1 LRYLVGVDTGGTFT
15 DFLIV
20 SPRGVEAF
28 KVPSTPRDP
37 SRAFVTGLAEARRR
51 LGREPER
58 VAHGFTVATNTLLT
72 RSGAPTALV
81 TTEGFE
87 DMLLIGRQT
96 RPELYALA
104 PRAPEPL
111 AARARTV
118 GARERLGPDGTVET
132 ALTAGEAGRVARA
145 VARLRPRAVAVCLL
159 HSYARGAHEQA
170 LARAL
175 RAALPDGVQVSL
187 SSEVAGEY
195 REFERASTTVLNA
208 YLAPRVSDY
217 LTRLERAAGSRLR
230 VLQSNG
236 GTVSAAALAARPVL
250 SVLSGPAGG
259 VLGAARVAAAVG
271 LLDVLTLDVGGTSTD
286 VAVHPGRPRV
296 TKEAILD
303 GVPIRVP
310 MLEVET
316 VGAGGGSLARVDAG
330 GALAVGPESAG
341 ADPGPACYGKGGGPT
356 VTDAH
361 VVLGRIVPELFLD
374 GGMALEVDASWR
386 ALESL
391 ARGLGFRGRDA
402 VRQAARGVVAVANT
416 SIERALRV
424 ISVARGYDPRGFA
437 LVAFGGAGPLH
448 AAELALGLG
457 VREILVPPRAGLLS
471 AWGLLGAEETHP
483 LSRTVLWPLDDTA
496 PPRLRRAFAALEREA
511 SRRFGRGLAY
521 RRSLDVRYHGQSFEI
536 EIPFVTN
543 LARAFDE
550 AHRQRY
556 GYARPGRSIE
566 IVNLNVEAHRPGPR
580 LPSPRARRRPRPEPW
595 GRVTLDTG
603 ARAVQAPVWR
613 RERLGAGARLFGPC
627 LVVEYGATTYVPP
640 RFTSRV
646 DERDNLRLRR
656 SGDR

>member
-1 LRYLVGVDTGGTFT
+1 MIRTLVGVDTGGTFT
-15 DFLIV
+15 DFLVI
-20 SPRGVEAF
+20 SPGGVEAF

-37 SRAFVTGLAEARRR
+37 SRAFAIGLEEARRR
-51 LGREPER
+51 LGGEPDR

-72 RSGAPTALV
+72 RSGARTAFV

-87 DMLLIGRQT
+87 DLLLIGRQN
-96 RPELYALA
+96 RPSLYALA

-111 AARARTV
+111 VPRGLTV
-118 GARERLGPDGTVET
+118 GTRERLGPDGAVET
-132 ALTAGEAGRVARA
+132 RLTAAEARRVARA
-145 VARLRPRAVAVCLL
+145 VARLRPQAVAVCFL
-159 HSYARGAHEQA
+159 HAYARADHERA

-175 RAALPDGVQVSL
+175 RAALPHEVPISL
-187 SSEVAGEY
+187 SHAVAGEY

-208 YLAPRVSDY
+208 YLAPRVSAY
-217 LTRLERAAGSRLR
+217 LGRLESAAGRRLR

-236 GTVSAAALAARPVL
+236 GTVSAAALAERPVL

-259 VLGAARVAAAVG
+259 VLGAARVARAVG
-271 LLDVLTLDVGGTSTD
+271 LSNVLTLDVGGTSTD

-341 ADPGPACYGKGGGPT
+341 ADPGPACYGRGGGPT

-361 VVLGRIVPELFLD
+361 VILGRIVPELFLD
-374 GGMALEVDASWR
+374 GALALDVDASWR
-386 ALESL
+386 ALERL
-391 ARGLGFRGRDA
+391 ARGLGFRGLDA
-402 VRQAARGVVAVANT
+402 PRRAARGVVAVANT

-424 ISVARGYDPRGFA
+424 ISVARGHDPRGYA

-457 VREILVPPRAGLLS
+457 VSEILVPPRAGLLS

-483 LSRTVLWPLDDTA
+483 LSRTVLWPLDAGA
-496 PPRLRRAFAALEREA
+496 PARLRSAFAVLERDA
-511 SRRFGRGLAY
+511 ARRFGRGLGF

-536 EIPFVTN
+536 EIPMSAN
-543 LARAFDE
+543 LARDFHA

-556 GYARPGRSIE
+556 GYARPGRAIE
-566 IVNLNVEAHRPGPR
+566 IVNLNLEAHRPGPR
-580 LPSPRARRRPRPEPW
+580 LPVARARRRPRAEPW
-595 GRVTLDTG
+595 GRVALDTG
-603 ARAVQAPVWR
+603 ARVVQAPVWR
-613 RERLGAGARLFGPC
+613 RESLGLGARVTGPC

-640 RFTSRV
+640 RFTASI
-646 DERDNLRLRR
+646 DARDNLRMRR
-656 SGDR
+656 SGR

>member
-1 LRYLVGVDTGGTFT
+1 MKYLVGVDTGGTFT
-15 DFLIV
+15 DFLVV

-37 SRAFVTGLAEARRR
+37 SRAFVSGLEEARRR
-51 LGREPER
+51 LGREPDR

-72 RSGAPTALV
+72 RSGASTAFV

-87 DMLLIGRQT
+87 DLLLIGRQT
-96 RPELYALA
+96 RPSLYALA

-111 AARARTV
+111 VARERTV
-118 GARERLGPDGTVET
+118 GARERLGPLGTVET
-132 ALTAGEAGRVARA
+132 ALTRGEARRVARA
-145 VARLRPRAVAVCLL
+145 VARMKPRAVAVCLL
-159 HSYARGAHEQA
+159 HSYASPAHERA
-170 LARAL
+170 LGRAL
-175 RAALPDGVQVSL
+175 RAALAPGVPVSL

-208 YLAPRVSDY
+208 YLAPRVGDY
-217 LTRLERAAGSRLR
+217 LARLERAAGPRLR

-236 GTVSAAALAARPVL
+236 GTVSAAALAERPVL

-259 VLGAARVAAAVG
+259 VLGAARIAAAVG
-271 LLDVLTLDVGGTSTD
+271 KRFVLTLDVGGTSTD

-296 TKEAILD
+296 TKEAVLD

-316 VGAGGGSLARVDAG
+316 VGAGGGSLARVDQG

-374 GGMALEVDASWR
+374 GAVALDVEASWR
-386 ALESL
+386 AMRTLS
-391 ARGLGFRGRDA
+391 RGLGFGAGVDA
-402 VRQAARGVVAVANT
+402 ARQAARGVVAVANT

-424 ISVARGYDPRGFA
+424 ISVARGHDPRGFA

-448 AAELALGLG
+448 AAELARGLG
-457 VREILVPPRAGLLS
+457 VAEILVPPRAGLLS

-483 LSRTVLWPLDDTA
+483 LSRTVLWRLEQTA
-496 PPRLRRAFAALEREA
+496 VGRLGAAFAALEREA
-511 SRRFGRGLAY
+511 ARRFGRGLAF
-521 RRSLDVRYHGQSFEI
+521 RRTLDVRYRGQSFEI
-536 EIPFVTN
+536 EIPWSAD
-543 LARAFDE
+543 LARAFHA

-556 GYARPGRSIE
+556 GYAREGRAIE
-566 IVNLNVEAHRPGPR
+566 VVNLNVEAHRPGPR
-580 LPSPRARRRPRPEPW
+580 LPVLRARRRVRSAGAW
-595 GRVTLDTG
+595 GRVALDTG
-603 ARAVQAPVWR
+603 ARVASAPVWR
-613 RERLGAGARLFGPC
+613 RESLGAGARVAGPC

-640 RFTSRV
+640 GFACRV
-646 DERDNLRLRR
+646 DARDNLRLR
-656 SGDR
+656 SGR